1 MKMHPIRSDQRYT
14 ITKEFCGHVEP
25 RFVLRFC
32 GEWVMQS
39 QFYANVLIRAVGDSA
54 MRRGAVAIEG
64 KLA

>member
-1 MKMHPIRSDQRYT
+1 MKMHPVRSDNRYT
-14 ITKEFCGHVEP
+14 ITKEFCGHAEP

-39 QFYANVLIRAVGDSA
+39 QFYSSVLIRAVGESA
-54 MRRGAVAIEG
+54 MRKGAVVIEG